1 MSTPKRRGRPRTS
14 PSTHHT
20 ATIEISCT
28 PELRRLVERAA
39 GHPRHGAITA
49 YVTRALEAALG
60 RADAERE
67 AWRMGRA
74 AGLREARAALERL
87 PEPESVVRV
96 PRVGDLVRTV
106 DDPTPRRVRWVGPSD
121 HGPVVDLEAAGS
133 HALNLI
139 ADLLSDQPKR
149 SDE

>member
-1 MSTPKRRGRPRTS
+1 MTTPTPKRGRGRPRTS

-28 PELRRLVERAA
+28 PELRRLVERAS

-67 AWRMGRA
+67 AWRLG
-74 AGLREARAALERL
+74 REAMRREVLSAVAALAQAQR
-87 PEPESVVRV
+87 
-96 PRVGDLVRTV
+96 
-106 DDPTPRRVRWVGPSD
+106 
-121 HGPVVDLEAAGS
+121 
-133 HALNLI
+133 
-139 ADLLSDQPKR
+139 AD
-149 SDE
+149 E

>member
-1 MSTPKRRGRPRTS
+1 MTTTTKRGRGRPRTS
-14 PSTHHT
+14 PSSHHT

-67 AWRMGRA
+67 AWRMGREAMRREVLA
-74 AGLREARAALERL
+74 AVGAL
-87 PEPESVVRV
+87 PEPEREDAS
-96 PRVGDLVRTV
+96 
-106 DDPTPRRVRWVGPSD
+106 
-121 HGPVVDLEAAGS
+121 
-133 HALNLI
+133 
-139 ADLLSDQPKR
+139 
-149 SDE
+149 